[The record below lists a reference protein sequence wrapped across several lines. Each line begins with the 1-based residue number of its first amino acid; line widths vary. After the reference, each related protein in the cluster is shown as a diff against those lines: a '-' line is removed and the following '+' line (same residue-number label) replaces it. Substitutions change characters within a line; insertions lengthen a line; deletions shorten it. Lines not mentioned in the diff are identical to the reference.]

1 MKSVASELMVRLAQ
15 EGYTHC
21 FFVPGGG
28 SMHLLEAAS
37 RVFNCVPFVNEVSAA
52 IAAEYF
58 TAVQDGKRRAF
69 ALVTSGPG
77 VTNAV
82 TGLAGAYL
90 ESRELLVVAGQVKTT
105 DLADGLVRQRG
116 IQEVDGIAATAAFTV
131 EALSV
136 RSPDDLDLVDDILG
150 RLGRGRKGPAFIE
163 VCLDIQASGVPPKVT
178 TSSGQSRRAPV
189 ISGQVDEVE
198 HDGPLLERCVQLLK
212 SSSRPLLLVGGG
224 VPRSYSRRL
233 EQEAARV
240 GLPVATTWNALDRV
254 AATHPIYFG
263 RPDTWGMRWSNL
275 LIQQSDLLIAVGARL
290 GLQQTG
296 FNWQEF
302 CPVGK
307 VIHVD
312 IDSSELAKPHPAKH
326 LTVQM
331 DSVEF
336 LEGLFG
342 SLASGSPWSDW
353 ISYGREVERQLPLD
367 DPSNETAE
375 GFVSPYA
382 FAKALSDA
390 ATETA
395 VVVPCSS
402 GGASTVMM
410 QAFEQKAGQCVIN
423 NRALASMGY
432 GLAGAIG
439 AALAYPDRPVF
450 LTEGDGGFLQNLSEL
465 GTVEAQ
471 QLNLK
476 IFIFAND
483 GYASIRMTQ
492 RNYFEGNYLGCDE
505 STGLGIPRWRS
516 IAEAYDMAYL
526 ELGVDEAHLRGDL
539 SRIARAK
546 GPMLVVVPLDPEQTY
561 FPKISSRLDNGGQ
574 MASAPLHLMSP
585 DLSPDLYERVS
596 RYLPTEDE

>member
-1 MKSVASELMVRLAQ
+1 MARLVE
-15 EGYTHC
+15 EGYTQC

-37 RVFNCVPFVNEVSAA
+37 RVFNCVPFVNELSAA

-58 TAVQDGKRRAF
+58 TALRDGSGRAF

-77 VTNAV
+77 VTNTV

-90 ESRELLVVAGQVKTT
+90 ESRELLVVAGQVKTA
-105 DLADGLVRQRG
+105 DLANGRVRQRG
-116 IQEVDGIAATAAFTV
+116 IQEVDALATTAPFTV
-131 EALSV
+131 STLSV
-136 RSPDDLDLVDDILG
+136 QSPTDLAFVDDVLS
-150 RLGRGRKGPAFIE
+150 LLASNRKGPAFIE
-163 VCLDIQASGVPPKVT
+163 VCLDVQASDAAINA
-178 TSSGQSRRAPV
+178 TSSTQPGRLNVTNSGPPRSIKGQNSDLEICFELLRA
-189 ISGQVDEVE
+189 
-198 HDGPLLERCVQLLK
+198 
-212 SSSRPLLLVGGG
+212 SSRPLLLVGGG
-224 VPRSYSRRL
+224 VPRSYSATL
-233 EQEAARV
+233 QQEAARV

-254 AATHPIYFG
+254 SASHPMYFG

-275 LIQQSDLLIAVGARL
+275 LIQQSDLLVAVGARL

-312 IDSSELAKPHPAKH
+312 IDSSELAKPHPIKH
-326 LTVQM
+326 LTVEK

-336 LEGLFG
+336 LQELFG
-342 SLASGSPWSDW
+342 RLTSGSPWSDW
-353 ISYGREVERQLPLD
+353 VSYGREVQSLLPLN
-367 DPSNETAE
+367 DPLNETAE
-375 GFVSPYA
+375 GFLSPYA
-382 FAKALSDA
+382 FTDALSEALD
-390 ATETA
+390 ESA

-410 QAFEQKAGQCVIN
+410 QAFKQRSGQLVLN

-439 AALAYPDRPVF
+439 AALAYPERPVF

-465 GTVEAQ
+465 GTVQAQ

-492 RNYFEGNYLGCDE
+492 RNYFNGNYLGCDVH
-505 STGLGIPRWRS
+505 TGLGMPNWRS
-516 IAEAYDMAYL
+516 IADAYNISHH
-526 ELGVDEAHLRGDL
+526 ELNVHESHFRDELR
-539 SRIARAK
+539 RIANVG
-546 GPMLVVVPLDPEQTY
+546 GPMLVVVRLDPEQTY
-561 FPKISSRLDNGGQ
+561 FPKISSKVGEEGQ
-574 MASAPLHLMSP
+574 MISAPLHSMSP
-585 DLSPDLYERVS
+585 DLSPELYERVS
-596 RYLPTEDE
+596 QYLPKEG

>member
-1 MKSVASELMVRLAQ
+1 MTSVASTLMAKLAK

-21 FFVPGGG
+21 FFVAGGG

-37 RVFNCVPFVNEVSAA
+37 HEFNCIPFVNEVSAA

-58 TAVQDGKRRAF
+58 TAVQDGKGRAF

-77 VTNAV
+77 VTNTV
-82 TGLAGAYL
+82 TGIAGAYL

-105 DLADGLVRQRG
+105 DLAEGVVRQRG
-116 IQEVDGIAATAAFTV
+116 IQEVDGIATTAGFTV
-131 EALSV
+131 AALSV
-136 RSPDDLDLVDDILG
+136 RNSDDLGHVDAILIRIKSG
-150 RLGRGRKGPAFIE
+150 RNGPAFIE
-163 VCLDIQASGVPPKVT
+163 VCLDVQAADAS
-178 TSSGQSRRAPV
+178 PV
-189 ISGQVDEVE
+189 AKHTAERSWRELGIPEQVDELE
-198 HDGPLLERCVQLLK
+198 HAGPRFDRFVQLLH

-224 VPRSYSRRL
+224 VPRSFSQRL
-233 EQEAARV
+233 EEEAARV

-254 AATHPIYFG
+254 AASHPTYFG

-307 VIHVD
+307 VVHID
-312 IDSSELAKPHPAKH
+312 IDSSELAKPHPTKH
-326 LTVQM
+326 LTMQM

-336 LEGLFG
+336 LQELFG
-342 SLASGSPWSDW
+342 RLASGSPWTEWVSF
-353 ISYGREVERQLPLD
+353 GREVQRLLPLD
-367 DPSNETAE
+367 DPLNETAE

-382 FAKALSDA
+382 FADALSVVLD
-390 ATETA
+390 ETA
-395 VVVPCSS
+395 VIAPCSS

-410 QAFEQKAGQCVIN
+410 QAFEQKTGQCIIN

-439 AALAYPDRPVF
+439 AALAYPERPVI

-465 GTVEAQ
+465 GTVQAQ
-471 QLNLK
+471 QCNLK

-492 RNYFEGNYLGCDE
+492 RNYFKGNYLGCDLG
-505 STGLGIPRWRS
+505 TGLGIPRWRS
-516 IAEAYDMAYL
+516 IAEAYDMPYL
-526 ELGVDEAHLRGDL
+526 ELSVNTANLRDDMTRIVNVEGPALVIVPVDPD
-539 SRIARAK
+539 
-546 GPMLVVVPLDPEQTY
+546 QTY
-561 FPKISSRLDNGGQ
+561 FPKISSRVGPGGQ
-574 MASAPLHLMSP
+574 MASAPLHLMTP

-596 RYLPTEDE
+596 RYLPKED